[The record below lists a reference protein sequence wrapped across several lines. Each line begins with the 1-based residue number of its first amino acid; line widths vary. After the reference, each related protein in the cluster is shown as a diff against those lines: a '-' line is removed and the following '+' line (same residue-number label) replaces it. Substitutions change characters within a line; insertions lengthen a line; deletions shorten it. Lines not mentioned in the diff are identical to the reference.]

1 MGLKGCILDTKQCK
15 MARLKGAEDMPMYFA
30 TSVEVMRRASRLR
43 KEQTEAE
50 SILWNKLRRR
60 QVSGYKFRRQHPI
73 KNFITD
79 FYSHELNLVIEVD
92 GGIHNDPQQ
101 KEIDIARQET
111 INDLGIKVLLF
122 TNEEI
127 FNNID
132 FVITSI
138 KNSITP
144 P

>member
-1 MGLKGCILDTKQCK
+1 

-50 SILWNKLRRR
+50 KILWNKLRKR

-73 KNFITD
+73 KSFIAD

-92 GGIHNDPQQ
+92 GGIHKDPQQ
-101 KEIDIARQET
+101 KEIDIARQEI
-111 INDLGIKVLLF
+111 INDLGIKVLRF

-127 FNNID
+127 LTNID
-132 FVITSI
+132 YVIESI
-138 KNSITP
+138 KNSIHR
-144 P
+144 